1 MLARTDYQ
9 GSGDGEASKDEA
21 TRTFSVELLRNKQN
35 EEHPKGQKLLGRVE
49 VCNAIFH
56 EADKKVKRVVKV
68 VKRFK
73 KSPDSLVGE
82 GGRGRRDTQIVVL
95 NWSGGLIRE
104 SL

>member
-21 TRTFSVELLRNKQN
+21 TRTFSVELLRSKQN

-56 EADKKVKRVVKV
+56 EADKKLKRVLKWSRGSKRALTVLWGREVGAGGTPTLWSWTGV
-68 VKRFK
+68 VG
-73 KSPDSLVGE
+73 S
-82 GGRGRRDTQIVVL
+82 
-95 NWSGGLIRE
+95 
-104 SL
+104 